1 MPTDAKKRGLASAK
15 PETRRAVAKK
25 GGQAVSQN
33 REHMAQIGKKGG
45 QAVSQNREHMAEI
58 GRKGGESHGRRT
70 GTEGAPQES
79 RREPKKEGEDET
91 RG

>member
-45 QAVSQNREHMAEI
+45 QAVSQNREHMAQI
-58 GRKGGESHGRRT
+58 GKKGGESHGRRV
-70 GTEGAPQES
+70 GSEEAHQPRE
-79 RREPKKEGEDET
+79 EPKKEGDEET